1 MESQNQLQIYNF
13 QNCAIRTIEK
23 DGELWWVAKD
33 VCSLFNDSTP
43 KRSLSRLDDDEKG
56 VAHVSTPGGQQQMTI
71 ISEPG
76 LYSLLFYMQ
85 PQKSNSQY
93 SERVERRIE
102 QLKASKRWVTHDV
115 LPTIRRHG
123 AYATPQTVERMLADP
138 DTMIATLKAL
148 KAERQRTQ
156 ALIED
161 NARLLPKATMYDV
174 AIEAEGTMSITEAAR
189 QLAQYDR
196 TINRKRLFALLR
208 ADGLICKQDNAPT
221 KKAIERGY
229 MVQMMTTRAD
239 GKANDPY
246 ARMTRKGLDWC
257 VHHYCAEHVV
267 A

>member
-1 MESQNQLQIYNF
+1 MTDNSLQVFNSEDFGNIRAL
-13 QNCAIRTIEK
+13 AIDNEP
-23 DGELWWVAKD
+23 WFVAKD
-33 VCSLFNDSTP
+33 VCDALGLSNH
-43 KRSLSRLDDDEKG
+43 RSSIALLDDDERG
-56 VAHVSTPGGQQQMTI
+56 VHTVDTPSGAQEMAI
-71 ISEPG
+71 ITEAG
-76 LYSLLFYMQ
+76 LYSLILRSRK
-85 PQKSNSQY
+85 P
-93 SERVERRIE
+93 EA
-102 QLKASKRWVTHDV
+102 KAFKRWVTHDV

-138 DTMIATLKAL
+138 DTMIATLQAL

>member
-1 MESQNQLQIYNF
+1 MNYSLQVFNSEDFGEIRASITEDGNPIF
-13 QNCAIRTIEK
+13 CARDVATALGYK
-23 DGELWWVAKD
+23 DPTNAIKQH
-33 VCSLFNDSTP
+33 C
-43 KRSLSRLDDDEKG
+43 RG
-56 VAHVSTPGGQQQMTI
+56 VAIHHPIVDSLGREQTARFITEGDMYRLIASSKLESAQQFE
-71 ISEPG
+71 S
-76 LYSLLFYMQ
+76 
-85 PQKSNSQY
+85 
-93 SERVERRIE
+93 
-102 QLKASKRWVTHDV
+102 WVFDDV
-115 LPTIRRHG
+115 LPSIRRHG
-123 AYATPQTVERMLADP
+123 VYATPQTVERMLADP
-138 DTMIATLKAL
+138 DTMIATLQAL
-148 KAERQRTQ
+148 KSERQRTQ

-229 MVQMMTTRAD
+229 MVQMMTTRTD